1 MAEPASRLRDL
12 VAATKP
18 RPRDD
23 ADASLPPWTRPNLA
37 GRLVELSGGFDS
49 AALTAATSLVLDAQR
64 RGETTAWVT
73 SRASSFF
80 PPDVAANGVDLE
92 ALPVV
97 RVPLP
102 EHVTRAA
109 ERLVRC
115 GAFDLVVIDVGKTS
129 VPLPL
134 VTRLQGLAEKHD
146 AAVVF
151 LTEKGAQAP
160 SISSLVSLR
169 AEARRTR
176 TLRKVGKQEEEG
188 NDSSPALSLP
198 PRLLIQPLEG
208 LNEEARRQ
216 GQDQGDDSPPSLVSS
231 YFPAFLS
238 EAAFVVE
245 VAALRDKRRP
255 AGWTHAET
263 FDGPPGVR

>member
-1 MAEPASRLRDL
+1 MSQPAPRLRDI
-12 VAATKP
+12 VAATRL
-18 RPRDD
+18 RPRDE

-37 GRLVELSGGFDS
+37 GRLVELSGGIDS
-49 AALTAATSLVLDAQR
+49 AALTAAVSLVLDAQR
-64 RGETTAWVT
+64 RGETTAWVA
-73 SRASSFF
+73 SRASSFV
-80 PPDVAANGVDLE
+80 PPDVEASGVDLE

-134 VTRLQGLAEKHD
+134 VTRLLGLAEKHET
-146 AAVVF
+146 AVVF
-151 LTEKGAQAP
+151 LTEKTSAMP

-169 AEARRTR
+169 VEARRTR
-176 TLRKVGKQEEEG
+176 SDKIRAE
-188 NDSSPALSLP
+188 
-198 PRLLIQPLEG
+198 
-208 LNEEARRQ
+208 
-216 GQDQGDDSPPSLVSS
+216 
-231 YFPAFLS
+231 PAFL
-238 EAAFVVE
+238 VE
-245 VAALRDKRRP
+245 IAALRDKRRP

>member
-1 MAEPASRLRDL
+1 MPQPAVHGSRQRRGFAALRDL

-18 RPRDD
+18 RRRDVD
-23 ADASLPPWTRPNLA
+23 DSSFAPWTRPNLA
-37 GRLVELSGGFDS
+37 GRLVELSGGIDS
-49 AALTAATSLVLDAQR
+49 AALTAAVSLVLEVQG

-80 PPDVAANGVDLE
+80 PPDVDANGVDLE

-97 RVPLP
+97 RVPLA

-115 GAFDLVVIDVGKTS
+115 GAFDLVVVDVGKTS
-129 VPLPL
+129 VPPPL
-134 VTRLQGLAEKHD
+134 VTRLLGLAEKHD

-151 LTEKGAQAP
+151 LTEKPAAAP

-169 AEARRTR
+169 VEARRAR
-176 TLRKVGKQEEEG
+176 AGEG
-188 NDSSPALSLP
+188 
-198 PRLLIQPLEG
+198 R
-208 LNEEARRQ
+208 
-216 GQDQGDDSPPSLVSS
+216 
-231 YFPAFLS
+231 
-238 EAAFVVE
+238 FVCDVTS
-245 VAALRDKRRP
+245 LRDKRRP